1 MLPQLISRPGKAGAE
16 GHAPKDANGPQR
28 RRHSTALPPEQH
40 FPAGLIGLL
49 AITTLVLVLLT
60 ALGIGD

>member
-1 MLPQLISRPGKAGAE
+1 LLPQLISRPGKAGDE

-49 AITTLVLVLLT
+49 AITTLVLLP
-60 ALGIGD
+60 ALGVGD

>member
-1 MLPQLISRPGKAGAE
+1 LLPQLISRPGKGGGE

-49 AITTLVLVLLT
+49 AITTLVLLP
-60 ALGIGD
+60 ALGVGD